1 MDSSVLSLRFLL
13 ISAPPLM
20 QLLSTFLK
28 DLRLLLRDRGEVASL
43 FLMPLAFI
51 IPIAL
56 AFPTNGYNLNEDR
69 KPILPVANH
78 DRIDGQPGEHALTL
92 LDALA
97 ESYRLG
103 MDHVPEDVAHLAFG
117 PTTCA
122 TTNPACDEAVARLR
136 VANDSDPAALI
147 IPAGFSAAISAGE
160 HVSATLLYNPA
171 RNPVDR
177 QLVERVVTGSTMRL
191 SIENQVFAGMK
202 QFKEL
207 TALAPEVIR
216 ENIYKTAEDDAVA
229 EPQEVALA
237 VVAVRPANSRLTV
250 APNTLQQTI
259 PGYTVMFIYFLIGT
273 VVASIQLE
281 RNAGML
287 RRLQVTP
294 LRRSALLGGKT
305 LAALVVG
312 VLQITAM
319 FAIGRFV
326 FGLDLGNDLPALFV
340 VTVAVV
346 LSAVAIGL
354 AAAAFRIERGINM
367 LVIIGALLA
376 GCAFPA
382 DWLPPF
388 LRTINVVLPQTWAM
402 QGYQD
407 LITRGMDLG
416 AVVPEIAV
424 LLGFAGLFFGLAAWR
439 FDTRE

>member
-1 MDSSVLSLRFLL
+1 
-13 ISAPPLM
+13 M

-28 DLRLLLRDRGEVASL
+28 DLRLLLRDRGEMASL

-51 IPIAL
+51 IPISL
-56 AFPTNGYNLNEDR
+56 AFPANGYNLNEDR
-69 KPILPVANH
+69 KPILPVANY
-78 DRIDGQPGEHALTL
+78 DRIDGQPGEHAHAL

-97 ESYRLG
+97 ESYNLR
-103 MDHVPEDVAHLAFG
+103 MDHLPADVAHLAFG

-136 VANDSDPAALI
+136 VANDSDPAALV
-147 IPAGFSAAISAGE
+147 IPAGFSAAIGVGE

-177 QLVERVVTGSTMRL
+177 QLVEGVVTGSAMRL
-191 SIENQVFAGMK
+191 SIENQMFAGME
-202 QFKEL
+202 QFKDMIV
-207 TALAPEVIR
+207 LAPEVIR
-216 ENIYKTAEDDAVA
+216 ENIDQTTEDDAVAA

-250 APNTLQQTI
+250 TPNTLQQTI

-294 LRRSALLGGKT
+294 LRRRALLGGKT

-326 FGLDLGNDLPALFV
+326 FGLNLGNDLLALFV

-354 AAAAFRIERGINM
+354 AAAAFHIERGINM

-388 LRTINVVLPQTWAM
+388 LRTFNVVLPQTWAM

-407 LITRGMDLG
+407 LITRGMDFS
-416 AVVPEIAV
+416 AVLPEIAV
-424 LLGFAGLFFGLAAWR
+424 LLGFAGFFFVLAVWR
-439 FDTRE
+439 FDTGE